1 MGVRQDRGGVE
12 ERRGEQE
19 RRKVR
24 EEKRRR
30 ERVGTEGAEGRK
42 AELRQVAG
50 GPAQQRGKRRQAEPL
65 VGGS

>member
-24 EEKRRR
+24 R
-30 ERVGTEGAEGRK
+30 EREGTAGAEGRK
-42 AELRQVAG
+42 AELRQVDG

>member
-30 ERVGTEGAEGRK
+30 EREGTEDP
-42 AELRQVAG
+42 
-50 GPAQQRGKRRQAEPL
+50 GPEPRRGKEATLLRA
-65 VGGS
+65 G